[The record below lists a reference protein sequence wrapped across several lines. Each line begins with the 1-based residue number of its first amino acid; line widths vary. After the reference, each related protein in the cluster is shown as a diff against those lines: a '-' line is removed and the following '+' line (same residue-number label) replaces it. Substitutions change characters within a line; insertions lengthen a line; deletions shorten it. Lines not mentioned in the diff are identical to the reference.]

1 MKLRK
6 LRPSEWR
13 VIHSEFMIAL
23 TLNQSTSFFLT
34 AMDWELKKLR
44 SWLHPQYVGT
54 TNAQT
59 KKHVWLFEENL
70 YLARDD
76 VRRKDFDRYRNQSW
90 DSSQYWKLI
99 DSKMKSTFG
108 LREEASI
115 GIAVRDNRHIPQW
128 IKIVVSIRDGG
139 RCVYCG
145 ESDPTKLEFDHRK
158 SWAKGGSSKDEN
170 NICLGCRTCNRKKG
184 MQDWGWG

>member
-34 AMDWELKKLR
+34 AMDWELKKLQ
-44 SWLHPQYVGT
+44 SWMHPLYVGT
-54 TNAQT
+54 TNATT
-59 KKHVWLFEENL
+59 KKHVWVFEEKL
-70 YLARDD
+70 YLAGDD